1 MSTTLFRPAVLG
13 PVFAIIS
20 YVIYQIL
27 RSPRVKLPDLPVIGT
42 KPGEWFPLQR
52 ARWRNASNMAVA
64 TQQAYR
70 QYRNQAVIFP
80 VAGDYDYVYLP
91 LEELQWLLDLPDS
104 SVSMHQ
110 RTMDVLQ
117 IQHTVMDPEL
127 VENPVH
133 HNIVKGVMTR
143 ETGNLIPELYDESQ
157 HAVSKFWG
165 TEPGVAKEMPVYAA
179 VQQMVSRVTNR
190 VFVGLPLCR
199 DEVFLKTGIAYAM
212 DVPISANILKFIW
225 EPLRPLAALVVAL
238 PNRIHTNRFIAMLR
252 PETERRIAM
261 YDARKADPETKAADK
276 PPNDLLQWCVN
287 QAKASGDWYL
297 NRVYSLASRVLLLN
311 FASIHTSSFAMT
323 HAMFDLAAND
333 PAYIEELRHEIKTV
347 LAENDGVWDKRTLQK
362 MHKLDST
369 MRESQRMNSIATFA
383 TSRLVIDPKGITTPS
398 GAHPPG
404 TVVGGPSYP
413 VFHDEAIYP
422 DPHTFKPFRFA
433 EMRQQQEEGSRAA
446 DGEKGGRLLLLLLRT
461 MCSAWATTSPDF
473 VAFGHGRYA
482 CPGRFFAAAELK
494 LMLAYIVLHYDIEHL
509 EQRPSNSW
517 FSAARLPPMKES
529 LKLTRRAD
537 V

>member
-1 MSTTLFRPAVLG
+1 MSTTLLRPAVLG

-20 YVIYQIL
+20 YVVYQIL
-27 RSPRVKLPDLPVIGT
+27 RSPRVKLPDLPVVGA

-52 ARWRNASNMAVA
+52 ARWRNASNMAAA

-110 RTMDVLQ
+110 RAMDVLQ
-117 IQHTVMDPEL
+117 IQHTVMEPQL
-127 VENPVH
+127 
-133 HNIVKGVMTR
+133 GVMTR

-165 TEPGVAKEMPVYAA
+165 TEPGVTKEMPVYAV

-190 VFVGLPLCR
+190 VFVGFPLCR

-212 DVPISANILKFIW
+212 DVPISANILKFVW
-225 EPLRPLAALVVAL
+225 EPLRPLAALAVAL

-261 YDARKADPETKAADK
+261 YDALKADPETKAADK
-276 PPNDLLQWCVN
+276 TPNDLLQWCVD

-323 HAMFDLAAND
+323 HAMFDLASND

-347 LAENDGVWDKRTLQK
+347 LAENGGVWDKRTLQK

-369 MRESQRMNSIATFA
+369 MRESQRMNSIVTFA
-383 TSRLVIDPKGITTPS
+383 TTRQVIDPKGITTPS
-398 GAHPPG
+398 GVHIPRA
-404 TVVGGPSYP
+404 PSW
-413 VFHDEAIYP
+413 A
-422 DPHTFKPFRFA
+422 PFRFA
-433 EMRQQQEEGSRAA
+433 EMRQQQEVSGAGA
-446 DGEKGGRLLLLLLRT
+446 DGEKGDPASTTTKNYVQRARQ
-461 MCSAWATTSPDF
+461 AWATTSPDF

-494 LMLAYIVLHYDIEHL
+494 LMLAYIVLHYDIGHL